1 MNKFND
7 LSGNTLKKLI
17 LTLTTLIIIGLGVF
31 ASGPFITIDG
41 IRSSIKEKDSDR
53 LSTYIEFDLLKK
65 NLKEQFN
72 TQMLKAADPDKNP
85 LGMMVVGFASQV
97 VDGLLDAYL
106 TPSSIAL
113 LLEGEKPDQYKSAFN
128 HQDTAKKKT
137 TEPLEEYS
145 VKFIS
150 HDRFYVY
157 TKGSQGQEIKII
169 LQRFGLDWKVT
180 NIIFDGLY

>member
-1 MNKFND
+1 
-7 LSGNTLKKLI
+7 LKKLI
-17 LTLTTLIIIGLGVF
+17 ITLSSLIVIGLSLFLV
-31 ASGPFITIDG
+31 AGPFITIDG
-41 IRSSIKEKDSDR
+41 IKSSIKEKDSDR

-72 TQMLKAADPDKNP
+72 SEMLKATSADPDNNP
-85 LGMMVVGFASQV
+85 LGVMMAGFASQV

-106 TPSSIAL
+106 TPSAIAL
-113 LLEGEKPDQYKSAFN
+113 LLEGEKPDQYRSSFN
-128 HQDTAKKKT
+128 SQNSVEGENKKVR
-137 TEPLEEYS
+137 EDPLEKYS

-157 TKGSQGQEIKII
+157 TKGSHDQEIKII
-169 LQRFGLDWKVT
+169 LQRFGFEWKVT

>member
-1 MNKFND
+1 M
-7 LSGNTLKKLI
+7 
-17 LTLTTLIIIGLGVF
+17 
-31 ASGPFITIDG
+31 TIHG
-41 IRSSIKEKDSDR
+41 IKSSIKEKDSDR

-72 TQMLKAADPDKNP
+72 AEMLKMTSADPDKNP
-85 LGMMVVGFASQV
+85 LGMMVAGFASQV
-97 VDGLLDAYL
+97 VDGLLDTYL

-113 LLEGEKPDQYKSAFN
+113 LLEGEKPDRYVSTFN
-128 HQDTAKKKT
+128 HQDAATEENKQER

-145 VKFIS
+145 VRFIS

-157 TKGSQGQEIKII
+157 TKGSHDQEIKII

>member
-1 MNKFND
+1 M
-7 LSGNTLKKLI
+7 KKLI

-72 TQMLKAADPDKNP
+72 TQMLKATSTDQESNT
-85 LGMMVVGFASQV
+85 LGMMVAGFASQI

-113 LLEGEKPDQYKSAFN
+113 LLEGEKPDQYRSPYDRKE
-128 HQDTAKKKT
+128 TVKK
-137 TEPLEEYS
+137 EPLEEYE
-145 VKFIS
+145 VKFVS

-157 TKGSQGQEIKII
+157 TKGSHDQEIKII
-169 LQRFGLDWKVT
+169 LQRFGLDWKIT
-180 NIIFDGLY
+180 NIIFDGLYE

>member
-1 MNKFND
+1 
-7 LSGNTLKKLI
+7 LKKLI
-17 LTLTTLIIIGLGVF
+17 ITLVSLVVIAAGLIF
-31 ASGPFITIDG
+31 SGPFIAING
-41 IRSSIKEKDSDR
+41 IKSSVKEKDSDR

-72 TQMLKAADPDKNP
+72 SEMLKATSADPDNNP
-85 LGMMVVGFASQV
+85 LGVMVAGFASQV
-97 VDGLLDAYL
+97 VDGLLDTYL

-113 LLEGEKPDQYKSAFN
+113 LLEGEKPDQYRSTFN
-128 HQDTAKKKT
+128 DQAPAKQET
-137 TEPLEEYS
+137 SEPLEKYS
-145 VKFIS
+145 VKFVS

-157 TKGSQGQEIKII
+157 TKGNYDQEIKIV

>member
-1 MNKFND
+1 
-7 LSGNTLKKLI
+7 LKKLI
-17 LTLTTLIIIGLGVF
+17 TTLISLIVIGLGVYL
-31 ASGPFITIDG
+31 ASGPFITIHG

-72 TQMLKAADPDKNP
+72 TQMIKATSADEEKNP
-85 LGMMVVGFASQV
+85 LGMMVAGFASQV

-113 LLEGEKPDQYKSAFN
+113 LLEGEKPDRYRSSLNRETSAE
-128 HQDTAKKKT
+128 KES
-137 TEPLEEYS
+137 TEPLKEYS
-145 VKFIS
+145 VKFVS

-157 TKGSQGQEIKII
+157 TKGNHDQEIKII
-169 LQRFGLDWKVT
+169 LQRFGLDWKMT
-180 NIIFDGLY
+180 NIIFDGLYY

>member
-1 MNKFND
+1 
-7 LSGNTLKKLI
+7 LKKFIITLSSLI
-17 LTLTTLIIIGLGVF
+17 VIALGLYL
-31 ASGPFITIDG
+31 ASGPFITIHG
-41 IRSSIKEKDSDR
+41 IKSSIKEKDSDR

-72 TQMLKAADPDKNP
+72 TEILKVTSADPDNNP
-85 LGMMVVGFASQV
+85 LGIMVAGFASQV

-113 LLEGEKPDQYKSAFN
+113 LLEGEKPDQYRSSFN
-128 HQDTAKKKT
+128 HQNAAKKET
-137 TEPLEEYS
+137 AEPLEEYS
-145 VKFIS
+145 IKFVS

-157 TKGSQGQEIKII
+157 TKGSHDQEIKII
-169 LQRFGLDWKVT
+169 LQRFGLDWKMT

>member
-1 MNKFND
+1 M
-7 LSGNTLKKLI
+7 KKLL
-17 LTLTTLIIIGLGVF
+17 LTLGSLIVIGLGVYL
-31 ASGPFITIDG
+31 AAGPFITING

-72 TQMLKAADPDKNP
+72 TEMLKITSADPDENP
-85 LGMMVVGFASQV
+85 LGMMVAGFASQV
-97 VDGLLDAYL
+97 VDGLLDVYL

-113 LLEGEKPDQYKSAFN
+113 LLEGEKPDQYRSFN
-128 HQDTAKKKT
+128 HQKPAKKKSV
-137 TEPLEEYS
+137 EPLEEYR
-145 VKFIS
+145 VKFVS

-157 TKGSQGQEIKII
+157 TKGRHDQEIKII
-169 LQRFGLDWKVT
+169 LQRFGLDWKMT

>member
-1 MNKFND
+1 M
-7 LSGNTLKKLI
+7 
-17 LTLTTLIIIGLGVF
+17 LTTLIIIGLGVF

-53 LSTYIEFDLLKK
+53 LSSYIEFDMLKK

-72 TQMLKAADPDKNP
+72 TQMLKATSADQDNNP
-85 LGMMVVGFASQV
+85 LGMMVAGFASQV

-113 LLEGEKPDQYKSAFN
+113 LLEGEKPDQYRSSFN
-128 HQDTAKKKT
+128 HQDPTRKERAK
-137 TEPLEEYS
+137 PLEEYE
-145 VKFIS
+145 VKFVS

-157 TKGSQGQEIKII
+157 TKGSHDQEVKII
-169 LQRFGLDWKVT
+169 LQRFGVEWKVT